1 MSQSNMCRLIYLLYS
16 KQRICIRNNIRFNG
30 VNNKEEKKTKPKV
43 THDVEVEIQ
52 EKSVNTFCNQ
62 KEDRIDRLFIT
73 AQYIK
78 HLILLIWFQSIKF
91 NFVIVPIYFGKQK
104 IKRATRLFFAFSNRF
119 SAIARLSSEHAKLQK
134 SSILVLRT

>member
-62 KEDRIDRLFIT
+62 KEDKIDRLFIT

-78 HLILLIWFQSIKF
+78 HLILLI
-91 NFVIVPIYFGKQK
+91 
-104 IKRATRLFFAFSNRF
+104 
-119 SAIARLSSEHAKLQK
+119 
-134 SSILVLRT
+134 